1 MNDTLLSKT
10 ISYLRF
16 PLIVGIVFIHS
27 NILIVNIQGTV
38 IRYDRW
44 PIVVFVINLLS
55 SVFADI
61 CVPLFFFVSGFL
73 FFYNSDFSKSVYV
86 SKIKKRVNT
95 LFVPYL
101 IWNFIAFIILL
112 IQVHPRIVR
121 FFPLLNDYRVDI
133 TSFLSSF
140 WITNLP
146 ISMSGPAN
154 PINTPLWFIRDLMM
168 LVMLSPIIWWLIKHF
183 KLGTIFILGI
193 IWFFSLG
200 ERIGFP
206 GLCHQ
211 SIFFFP
217 LGGYFGVNRLNFV
230 ELIRELF
237 WVPFLY
243 FCIAIADAVSKNESY
258 NATLHNV
265 GVLLGMVSVVYLVSL
280 LLRKEKIQ
288 VDDFLIGASFF
299 VYALHNLLLGKL
311 TKIVILYIRPESPI
325 LVLLVYFMMPT
336 IVISLCLVLYKLLN
350 RLSPRISS
358 VLTGGR

>member
-1 MNDTLLSKT
+1 MNDSLLSKT

-16 PLIVGIVFIHS
+16 PLIVGVVFIHN
-27 NILIVNIQGTV
+27 NILVVNIQGTV

-44 PIVVFVINLLS
+44 PIVAFVINLLS

-61 CVPLFFFVSGFL
+61 CVPLFFIISGFL
-73 FFYNSDFSKSVYV
+73 FFYKSDFSKSVYV
-86 SKIKKRVNT
+86 NKIKKRVNT
-95 LFVPYL
+95 LFIPYL

-112 IQVHPRIVR
+112 IQVHPRIIR

-154 PINTPLWFIRDLMM
+154 PINSPLWFIRDLMV
-168 LVMLSPIIWWLIKHF
+168 LVLLSPIIWWLIKQF
-183 KLGTIFILGI
+183 KLGTIIILGI

-211 SIFFFP
+211 SLFFFP
-217 LGGYFGVNRLNFV
+217 LGAYFGVNRLDFV
-230 ELIRELF
+230 KLIRKLVG
-237 WVPFLY
+237 VPFLY
-243 FCIAIADAVSKNESY
+243 LGVAIADAVSVNESY

-265 GVLLGMVSVVYLVSL
+265 GVLLGVVSVIYLVSM
-280 LLRKEKIQ
+280 LLRKDKIQ
-288 VDDFLIGASFF
+288 VNEFLISASFF

-325 LVLLVYFMMPT
+325 LVLLVYFVMPT
-336 IVISLCLVLYKLLN
+336 IVITLCLVLYKILN
-350 RLSPRISS
+350 QLSPRISS